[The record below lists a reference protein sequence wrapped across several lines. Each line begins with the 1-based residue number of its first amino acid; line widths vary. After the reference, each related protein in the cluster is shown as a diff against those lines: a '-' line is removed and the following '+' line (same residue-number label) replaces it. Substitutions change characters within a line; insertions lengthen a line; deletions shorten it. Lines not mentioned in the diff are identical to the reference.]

1 VPGLKEEALTTEVD
15 NGTNLPSLWVFLL
28 IVLGILLAI
37 ISGTSVV
44 MRLIQRKHR
53 STLRRRVAN
62 GEVDLEAL
70 GIKRLNVPHD
80 VLDKMP
86 LHTFKGEEP
95 ILDHRSPWRSIATPS
110 QRSASLNQTTAYAPR
125 ALDGV
130 LSSSPAVQT
139 AGRPD
144 SQDDTSKSL
153 ISTSTVLS
161 PRHVQFAQRTCPI
174 CLDDFE
180 SNVTTVRELPCGH
193 IFHPECVD
201 TFLKESSSLC
211 PMCKKSVLP
220 LGYCPEKVTNAMVR
234 RERLVRRMRERV
246 TLDVVQDPSFELSTR
261 MPPGRLVSGTAARR
275 LESFQR
281 QFGGASGRR
290 ISTAPNAPTTSAG
303 ETMSSPETPTV
314 EQVPGH
320 APSRADTT
328 MRREWGRNRLV
339 ASLGNRVTVEDEDNE
354 REAAMPKCKFE
365 SLSQVSLPYLPL
377 VP

>member
-1 VPGLKEEALTTEVD
+1 
-15 NGTNLPSLWVFLL
+15 
-28 IVLGILLAI
+28 
-37 ISGTSVV
+37 

-70 GIKRLNVPHD
+70 GIKRLNVPQD

-95 ILDHRSPWRSIATPS
+95 ILDPRSPRRSVATPS

-125 ALDGV
+125 ALGGV
-130 LSSSPAVQT
+130 LSGSPTVQT

-144 SQDDTSKSL
+144 SRDDISKSL

-261 MPPGRLVSGTAARR
+261 MSPGRSVSGTAARR

-281 QFGGASGRR
+281 QFGRASGRR
-290 ISTAPNAPTTSAG
+290 ISSAPNTPTTSAG
-303 ETMSSPETPTV
+303 ETMSSPETPAV

-328 MRREWGRNRLV
+328 LRREWGRNRLV
-339 ASLGNRVTVEDEDNE
+339 ASLGNRVTVEDEDNA

-365 SLSQVSLPYLPL
+365 SLGRVSLPYLPL